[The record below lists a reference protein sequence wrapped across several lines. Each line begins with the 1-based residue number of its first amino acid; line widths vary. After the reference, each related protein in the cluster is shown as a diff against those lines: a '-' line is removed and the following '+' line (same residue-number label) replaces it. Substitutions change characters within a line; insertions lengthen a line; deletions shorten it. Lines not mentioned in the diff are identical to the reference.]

1 MRIRQLH
8 VDGFGIWTDLELAE
22 LSEPLVVFYGE
33 NEAGKT
39 TLMQFVRAVLYGFS
53 AERRNRYLPPV
64 HGGRPGGSL
73 WVEDAHQSFVI
84 QRHAARHSEE
94 DQLEVSDSQGVRRE
108 GRPLALLLDGVDE
121 VIFNNVF
128 AFGLGEIQE
137 LATLTDSAAADL
149 LYELTL
155 GLDRVSLSDVM
166 HELETSRRRLLAET
180 NGSGQIAELVE
191 RKERLRAEIRDLATT
206 TPRFLELVRQRQE
219 LDRTASE
226 LEAQE
231 LSLDERAQR
240 LALAQQIE
248 PRWRSRHDIDRQL
261 DALGTVPHIADDC
274 LPTLEDLKARAATRR
289 NRSLQVTNRRKEL
302 IAEMGRLKVNDA
314 LCRQA
319 PRLEALSEQQQW
331 IASLDAQARQLEAE
345 LTEMTAEPHAAREH
359 HDQASH
365 RPAHGQRHAN
375 HDPKSGHERKSTHE
389 PTHERRSVHDHKSAG
404 EPKSADRTAGMERR
418 HLQIEPGP
426 VPAQPLSPHTIA
438 ALRAQGK
445 SLSQLRRKVRKAHGD
460 KKAARETVRDSHR
473 KVADGLGAEKAE
485 SLSQSLERAG
495 TLVSQLR
502 RRVQIDERLDQLNRR
517 RHELDEKSHESL
529 DRQVPPL
536 WQILSHGLF
545 FAIGIAMLL
554 ASIFL
559 PSPMLHNHGMAVG
572 FLGLFAAGLGWVMT
586 YASHHM
592 SGQQFDD
599 CQTRSDQLK
608 EQTAAAEK
616 ERDELDKQLPKGGG
630 PLVARLQAAEKEH
643 ARLEQLMPL
652 DSHREHGVRSYKAAR
667 EEHRSIDR
675 DYKKALHRWRAAL
688 EQAGLPANLTPRT
701 LRATIERG
709 RQLQTL
715 NRRLEERR
723 AQLVDCR
730 RQHEILAE
738 RILQVAVDSRIEF
751 DESDPLA
758 LLREMLRQLQDEQL
772 RVHARDQLK
781 AGLVRLRRVRRKLAR
796 QVANVN
802 QRLEDLIRSS
812 GSRDEED
819 LRRRLGIQAEARRL
833 ERARELIEDEITAA
847 LAGHEQVH
855 EISACLD
862 DCLQHGHDM
871 RKQMDEVSADKHALR
886 IRLGHVWEERGALL
900 EQVKSQSGDRK
911 LAAKRLELS
920 QVKDSLRKALHRWQV
935 LCTCS
940 TAIESVREVYERQ
953 RQPEVL
959 REASEYFS
967 KLTGG
972 RYTRAWSSL
981 GHRVLWVDDADGK
994 PLSVDKLS
1002 RGTREQ
1008 LFLSLRLALV
1018 SAYARRGVRLPI
1030 VMDDV
1035 LVNFDVPRVKAAVE
1049 VLRDFVRAGHQ
1060 ILVFTCHEHI
1070 ASLFRRARVEVRS
1083 LPGNFLR
1090 IETLPEPEPPPRV
1103 VPPPHFLPTPAFE
1116 PPREEELTLAEIDD
1130 EPPPRLAHLEPLP
1143 GEPLPVEPVQVVAT
1157 IPRPAI
1163 PRPGRAARPRRP
1175 RPVAEPAAVVPPR
1188 PREKVRREQ
1197 WVDRVP
1203 WSAEEFDGEL
1213 ADRVRRSEPIVEYYE
1228 EPARP
1233 TGPVAQ
1239 DEELL
1244 DVQFEDDS
1252 HHGEPRSYGR
1262 NGHHGR

>member
-8 VDGFGIWTDLELAE
+8 VDGFGIWTDLELAG
-22 LSEPLVVFYGE
+22 LSEPLIVFYGE

-39 TLMQFVRAVLYGFS
+39 TLMQFVRAMLYGFS

-73 WVEDAHQSFVI
+73 WVEDAHQSFVV
-84 QRHAARHSEE
+84 QRHAARHT
-94 DQLEVSDSQGVRRE
+94 DQDDLEVSDSQGVRRE

-155 GLDRVSLSDVM
+155 GLDRVSLSDVV
-166 HELETSRRRLLAET
+166 HELETSRRRLLSET
-180 NGSGQIAELVE
+180 SGSGQITELVE
-191 RKERLRAEIRDLATT
+191 HRDRLHAEIRDLAQT
-206 TPRFLELVRQRQE
+206 TPRFLELVRGRQE
-219 LDRTASE
+219 LDQAAAD
-226 LEAQE
+226 LEVQE
-231 LSLDERAQR
+231 GLLDERLGQ
-240 LALAQQIE
+240 LSVAQQIE
-248 PRWRSRHDIDRQL
+248 PRWRSRQEIDRQL
-261 DALGTVPHIADDC
+261 TALGSVPHIADDC
-274 LPTLEDLKARAATRR
+274 LPTLEDLKARATTRR
-289 NRSLQVTNRRKEL
+289 NRSQQVTNRRKEL
-302 IAEMGRLKVNDA
+302 IAEMGRLRINDA

-345 LTEMTAEPHAAREH
+345 LNEMTADSHSGHGHRDEPDHRSA
-359 HDQASH
+359 HDA
-365 RPAHGQRHAN
+365 RPARHES
-375 HDPKSGHERKSTHE
+375 KSLPESKSAHERK
-389 PTHERRSVHDHKSAG
+389 PAHERHSDHERHSGQGHKTGQEHRSVHDRK
-404 EPKSADRTAGMERR
+404 PADHA
-418 HLQIEPGP
+418 
-426 VPAQPLSPHTIA
+426 VPAPTAPLSPHTIA
-438 ALRAQGK
+438 SLRTQGK
-445 SLSQLRRKVRKAHGD
+445 ALSQLRRRVRKAHGD
-460 KKAARETVRDSHR
+460 KTVARNTARDIHR
-473 KVADGLGAEKAE
+473 KVATGLGDERPE
-485 SLSQSLERAG
+485 SLSTSLEKAG
-495 TLVSQLR
+495 TLVAQLR
-502 RRVQIDERLDQLNRR
+502 RRVQIDERLDQLDRR

-536 WQILSHGLF
+536 WQVASHGLF
-545 FAIGIAMLL
+545 FAVGIALL
-554 ASIFL
+554 LISVFM
-559 PSPMLHNHGMAVG
+559 PTSVLHGYGMAVG
-572 FLGLFAAGLGWVMT
+572 FLGLVAAGMGWVMT

-599 CQTRSDQLK
+599 CQTRLDQLK
-608 EQTAAAEK
+608 EQSAAAEK

-643 ARLEQLMPL
+643 ARLEELMPL
-652 DSHREHGVRSYKAAR
+652 DTHRQHGVRTYKAAR
-667 EEHRSIDR
+667 DEHRSIDR
-675 DYKKALHRWRAAL
+675 DYKKARQRWRHAL
-688 EQAGLPANLTPRT
+688 TQAGLPADLTPRQ
-701 LRATIERG
+701 LRATIEHG
-709 RQLQTL
+709 RQLHAL
-715 NRRLEERR
+715 SRRVEERR

-738 RILQVAVDSRIEF
+738 RILQVAVDSKIEF
-751 DESDPLA
+751 DESEPLA

-772 RVHARDQLK
+772 RSHSRDQLK

-796 QVANVN
+796 QVANVH
-802 QRLEDLIRSS
+802 QRLDDLIRAN
-812 GSRDEED
+812 GARDEED
-819 LRRRLGIQAEARRL
+819 LRRRLGIQNESRRL
-833 ERARELIEDEITAA
+833 ELARQSIEDEISAA
-847 LAGHEQVH
+847 LAGHDLAE
-855 EISACLD
+855 EITVCLD
-862 DCLQHGHDM
+862 DCLHHGHDL
-871 RKQMDEVSADKHALR
+871 RKQMDEVAAEKQSLR
-886 IRLGHVWEERGALL
+886 TRLGRVWEERGALL
-900 EQVKSQSGDRK
+900 EQIKAQSHDRR
-911 LAAKRLELS
+911 LAEKRLELS
-920 QVKDSLRKALHRWQV
+920 HVKDQLRKAIHRWQV

-981 GHRVLWVDDADGK
+981 GHRVLWVDDAEGK

-1035 LVNFDVPRVKAAVE
+1035 LVNFDVGRVKAAVE

-1070 ASLFRRARVEVRS
+1070 ASLFRHARVEVRS
-1083 LPGNFLR
+1083 LPGNVLR
-1090 IETLPEPEPPPRV
+1090 LEELPEPEPPPRV
-1103 VPPPHFLPTPAFE
+1103 IPPPHFLPTPAYE
-1116 PPREEELTLAEIDD
+1116 PPLEEELTLADVDD
-1130 EPPPRLAHLEPLP
+1130 LPPPRIVHI
-1143 GEPLPVEPVQVVAT
+1143 EPVMAEP
-1157 IPRPAI
+1157 IPLVSP
-1163 PRPGRAARPRRP
+1163 PRAATPRNGRSIRPRRP
-1175 RPVAEPAAVVPPR
+1175 RPVVEPVVVAPARPPHT
-1188 PREKVRREQ
+1188 VRREQ

-1213 ADRVRRSEPIVEYYE
+1213 ADRVRRSEPIGENLE
-1228 EPARP
+1228 EPSRP
-1233 TGPVAQ
+1233 ASAATH

-1244 DVQFEDDS
+1244 DVQFDEDT
-1252 HHGEPRSYGR
+1252 HQNGPHYRGR
-1262 NGHHGR
+1262 NGHQSR